1 MLQEFS
7 FSHNFAVEN
16 HLNRKVMKKLLLF
29 LFGAFI
35 LSTSVSA
42 QELVPL
48 TVSIIDEQPISHG
61 HPRSPEE
68 TPIVYIDDY
77 TLLFEANH
85 PEYALNI
92 KDENNVVVYS
102 TVVSTTQTQVVLPST
117 LSGDYQIELVVG
129 NLLFKGWINL

>member
-1 MLQEFS
+1 
-7 FSHNFAVEN
+7 
-16 HLNRKVMKKLLLF
+16 MKKLLLF

-42 QELVPL
+42 QELVLL

-92 KDENNVVVYS
+92 KDENNVVVYT
-102 TVVSTTQTQVVLPST
+102 TVVYSTQTQVILPST
-117 LSGDYQIELVVG
+117 FSGTYEIQLVVN
-129 NLLFKGWINL
+129 NLQFKGWINLY

>member
-1 MLQEFS
+1 
-7 FSHNFAVEN
+7 
-16 HLNRKVMKKLLLF
+16 MKKLLLF
-29 LFGAFI
+29 LFGALI

-42 QELVPL
+42 QELVLL
-48 TVSIIDEQPISHG
+48 TVSIIDEQPVTNDY
-61 HPRSPEE
+61 PRSPDG

-85 PEYALNI
+85 PEYVLNIKDENNVVVYPEYVLNI

>member
-1 MLQEFS
+1 
-7 FSHNFAVEN
+7 
-16 HLNRKVMKKLLLF
+16 MKKLLLF

-85 PEYALNI
+85 PDYVLNI
-92 KDENNVVVYS
+92 KDEDGDVVYS
-102 TVVSTTQTQVVLPST
+102 TVVYSAQTQVVLPST

-129 NLLFKGWINL
+129 NLLFKG

>member
-1 MLQEFS
+1 M
-7 FSHNFAVEN
+7 
-16 HLNRKVMKKLLLF
+16 RKLFLF

-35 LSTSVSA
+35 LSTDVSA
-42 QELVPL
+42 QVLVPL

-92 KDENNVVVYS
+92 KDENNVVVYT
-102 TVVSTTQTQVVLPST
+102 TVVYSTQTQVILPST
-117 LSGDYQIELVVG
+117 LSGNYEIQLFVN
-129 NLLFKGWINL
+129 NLQFKGWINLY

>member
-1 MLQEFS
+1 
-7 FSHNFAVEN
+7 
-16 HLNRKVMKKLLLF
+16 MKKLLFTILTAF
-29 LFGAFI
+29 LLCTTVA
-35 LSTSVSA
+35 A
-42 QELVPL
+42 MELIPL
-48 TVSIIDEQPISHG
+48 TICPYENDLPGGNG

-77 TLLFEANH
+77 TLFEANH
-85 PEYALNI
+85 PEYVLNI

-117 LSGDYQIELVVG
+117 LSGTYEIQLIMD

>member
-1 MLQEFS
+1 
-7 FSHNFAVEN
+7 
-16 HLNRKVMKKLLLF
+16 MKKLLLF

-85 PEYALNI
+85 PEYVLNI

>member
-1 MLQEFS
+1 
-7 FSHNFAVEN
+7 
-16 HLNRKVMKKLLLF
+16 MKKLLLF

-48 TVSIIDEQPISHG
+48 TVSIIDEQPVTNG
-61 HPRSPEE
+61 FPRTPI
-68 TPIVYIDDY
+68 TAPIVYIDDY

-92 KDENNVVVYS
+92 KDENNVVVYT
-102 TVVSTTQTQVVLPST
+102 TVVYSTQTQVILPST
-117 LSGDYQIELVVG
+117 LSGDYQIELVVNKYYFCG
-129 NLLFKGWINL
+129 YINL

>member
-1 MLQEFS
+1 
-7 FSHNFAVEN
+7 
-16 HLNRKVMKKLLLF
+16 MKKLLLF

-92 KDENNVVVYS
+92 KDENNNIVYS
-102 TVVSTTQTQVVLPST
+102 TALYSTQTQVVLPST
-117 LSGDYQIELVVG
+117 LSGDYQIELVVNKYYFCG
-129 NLLFKGWINL
+129 YINL

>member
-1 MLQEFS
+1 
-7 FSHNFAVEN
+7 
-16 HLNRKVMKKLLLF
+16 MKKLLLF

-48 TVSIIDEQPISHG
+48 TVSIIDEQPVTNDY
-61 HPRSPEE
+61 PRSPDG

-85 PEYALNI
+85 PEYVLNI

>member
-1 MLQEFS
+1 
-7 FSHNFAVEN
+7 
-16 HLNRKVMKKLLLF
+16 MKKLLLF

-61 HPRSPEE
+61 HPRSPDG

-77 TLLFEANH
+77 TLLFEVNH
-85 PEYALNI
+85 PEYVLNI
-92 KDENNVVVYS
+92 KDEDGDVVYS
-102 TVVSTTQTQVVLPST
+102 TVVYSTQTQVVLPST
-117 LSGDYQIELVVG
+117 LSGDYQIELVVD
-129 NLLFKGWINL
+129 NLLFMGWINL